1 MTAVVAE
8 DISKRYRINIGAS
21 ANTLS
26 GRIKSLFDR
35 SGAVTHEDIWALRDV
50 SFDVEQGEVFGI
62 IGRNGS
68 GKSTLL
74 KILTGIVRP
83 TYGSAIIRG
92 RVGALLEVGTGF
104 HPDLTGRENV
114 FFNGTLLGL
123 DRAFI
128 QSKFDEIVAFA
139 EIDKFIDTQFKHY
152 SSGMQA
158 RLGFAVAVNLRPEVL
173 ILDEVLSVG
182 DLMFQEKSMDRMTE
196 LRKSGIT
203 ILFVS
208 HSLGTVA
215 GICKRAMLLKQG
227 RVIKIGDVG
236 QVVEE
241 YVPKVTSGTAFVD
254 FGNGSNFP
262 ACYLSAMTENADGT
276 RTDQFDINEDIFVRL
291 RYRVRK
297 PQGGLQLAVV
307 IRIQQDEIVQTFD
320 TDDHAFLGRHETGT
334 FEKILKIP
342 RMFLKEGEYSIRITI
357 GIPTLCYDDF
367 ESVLKFSVAA
377 NSMDTANKSYRRGRA
392 GRVVFPGSWQD
403 VEINQQ
409 TALLQNG

>member
-8 DISKRYRINIGAS
+8 DISKRYRINIGQS
-21 ANTLS
+21 ANTLG
-26 GRIKSLFDR
+26 GRVRSLFER
-35 SGAVTHEDIWALRDV
+35 NSQANHEDIWALRDV
-50 SFDVEQGEVFGI
+50 SFQVEQGEVFGI

-139 EIDKFIDTQFKHY
+139 EVEKFIDTQFKHY

-182 DLMFQEKSMDRMTE
+182 DVMFQEKSMNRMTE

-208 HSLGTVA
+208 HGLGSVA
-215 GICKRAMLLKQG
+215 GICKRAMLLKEG
-227 RVIKIGDVG
+227 RVIKVGDVG
-236 QVVEE
+236 QVVEA
-241 YVPKVTSGTAFVD
+241 YIPKPHAGIATVS
-254 FGNGSNFP
+254 FGDGSYHAGCFLE
-262 ACYLSAMTENADGT
+262 ASMESDDGELC
-276 RTDQFDINEDIFVRL
+276 DQFDLMDHVWIRVRYKVRQPVRGLRLGLRIHSHYEDIVASWVTDEQEFIGEHQPGTYDKRL
-291 RYRVRK
+291 RIN
-297 PQGGLQLAVV
+297 P
-307 IRIQQDEIVQTFD
+307 
-320 TDDHAFLGRHETGT
+320 
-334 FEKILKIP
+334 
-342 RMFLKEGEYSIRITI
+342 MFLKEGEYTV
-357 GIPTLCYDDF
+357 TLECGSPAQLFDQY
-367 ESVLKFSVAA
+367 ERVLNFNIISSKINTEDKA
-377 NSMDTANKSYRRGRA
+377 YRRERSGKVICQGTWMDA
-392 GRVVFPGSWQD
+392 
-403 VEINQQ
+403 
-409 TALLQNG
+409 TA

>member
-1 MTAVVAE
+1 MTAVIAE
-8 DISKRYRINIGAS
+8 NISKCYRINIGPGG
-21 ANTLS
+21 NTLS
-26 GRIKSLFDR
+26 GRIKSLIKRDD
-35 SGAVTHEDIWALRDV
+35 SASYEDLWALRDV
-50 SFDVEQGEVFGI
+50 SFQVEQGEVFGI

-83 TYGSAIIRG
+83 TRGSAMIRG

-123 DRAFI
+123 DRAYI
-128 QSKFDEIVAFA
+128 QTKFDEIVAFA
-139 EIDKFIDTQFKHY
+139 EVEKFIDTQFKHY

-182 DLMFQEKSMDRMTE
+182 DMMFQEKSMDRMTE

-208 HSLGTVA
+208 HSLSAVA

-227 RVIKIGDVG
+227 RVITIGEVG

-241 YVPKVTSGTAFVD
+241 YVPKVTTGTASVD
-254 FGNGSNFP
+254 FGDGSRWP
-262 ACYLSAMTENADGT
+262 ACFLSACLEREDGT
-276 RTDQFDINEDIFVRL
+276 QTFQFDLDEDIWIRV
-291 RYRVRK
+291 RYRVKK
-297 PQGGLQLAVV
+297 PLFGMQLTIIVRTLQQV
-307 IRIQQDEIVQTFD
+307 IVTQSFD
-320 TDDHAFLGRHETGT
+320 TDDHETLSEHDVGI
-334 FEKILKIP
+334 FEKRLRI
-342 RMFLKEGEYSIRITI
+342 RRRFLKEGEYHLSLLN
-357 GIPTLCYDDF
+357 GVPSQLYDEYDNA
-367 ESVLKFSVAA
+367 LKFSVE
-377 NSMDTANKSYRRGRA
+377 STTDHTHKSYRRDRA
-392 GRVVFPGSWQD
+392 GSV
-403 VEINQQ
+403 I
-409 TALLQNG
+409 LQGDWHDA

>member
-8 DISKRYRINIGAS
+8 NISKLYRINIGPS
-21 ANTLS
+21 ANTLG
-26 GRIKSLFDR
+26 GRVRSLFKR
-35 SGAVTHEDIWALRDV
+35 EEAVSHEDLWALRDV
-50 SFDVEQGEVFGI
+50 SFEVDQGEVFGI

-83 TYGSAIIRG
+83 TSGSATIRG

-139 EIDKFIDTQFKHY
+139 EVEKFIDTQFKHY

-182 DLMFQEKSMDRMTE
+182 DMMFQEKSMNRMTE

-208 HSLGTVA
+208 HGLGSVA
-215 GICKRAMLLKQG
+215 GICRRAMLLKDG
-227 RVIKIGDVG
+227 CVIKIGDVG

-241 YVPKVTSGTAFVD
+241 YVPKVTTGTAFVD
-254 FGNGSNFP
+254 FAEGSNFP
-262 ACYLSAMTENADGT
+262 GCFLSGAIENAEGARADH
-276 RTDQFDINEDIFVRL
+276 FDISEDIYIRL

-297 PQGGLQLAVV
+297 PLGGLQLALTV
-307 IRIQQDEIVQTFD
+307 RMQQDDIVQTFD
-320 TDDHAFLGRHETGT
+320 TDDQSFLGVHEVGV
-334 FEKILKIP
+334 FEKRVKIP
-342 RMFLKEGEYSIRITI
+342 RMFLKEGEYSARIAI
-357 GIPTLCYDDF
+357 GVPSQCYDDF
-367 ESVLKFSVAA
+367 ENVLKFSVTAD
-377 NSMDTANKSYRRGRA
+377 SLDTAQKSYRRGRA
-392 GRVVFPGSWQD
+392 GRIVFPGAWYD
-403 VEINQQ
+403 VAANQ
-409 TALLQNG
+409 

>member
-1 MTAVVAE
+1 MTAIVAE
-8 DISKRYRINIGAS
+8 EISKRYRINIGPP
-21 ANTLS
+21 ANTL
-26 GRIKSLFDR
+26 GARVRSLFKR
-35 SGAVTHEDIWALRDV
+35 GESTSYEDLWALRDV
-50 SFDVEQGEVFGI
+50 SFEVEQGEVFGI

-83 TYGSAIIRG
+83 THGSAIIRG

-128 QSKFDEIVAFA
+128 QSKLDEIVAFA
-139 EIDKFIDTQFKHY
+139 EVEKFIDTQFKHY

-182 DLMFQEKSMDRMTE
+182 DLMFQEKSMDRVTE

-208 HSLGTVA
+208 HSLSAVA
-215 GICKRAMLLKQG
+215 GICKRAMLIKDG
-227 RVIKIGDVG
+227 KVVKIGEVG

-241 YVPKVTSGTAFVD
+241 YIPKPEAGAASVS
-254 FGNGSNFP
+254 FGGGSHHPGCFME
-262 ACYLSAMTENADGT
+262 ASLENADGQPAD
-276 RTDQFDINEDIFVRL
+276 RFDITEGVSIRVRYKVKKPLETFVLGLRIHTSFEDI
-291 RYRVRK
+291 
-297 PQGGLQLAVV
+297 VV
-307 IRIQQDEIVQTFD
+307 SYMTDENEVIGT
-320 TDDHAFLGRHETGT
+320 HEVGI
-334 FEKILKIP
+334 FEKVLKLNP
-342 RMFLKEGEYSIRITI
+342 MFLKEGDYSI
-357 GIPTLCYDDF
+357 TLECGVPRLAFDVYDHA
-367 ESVLKFSVAA
+367 LKFSVFSQTL
-377 NSMDTANKSYRRGRA
+377 SMVEKSYRRDRSGKVICQGRWHDA
-392 GRVVFPGSWQD
+392 DTQLCAKVLV
-403 VEINQQ
+403 
-409 TALLQNG
+409 